1 MTYLNHEAFLSAL
14 PAAPSPQVTDK
25 YMFLDT
31 RKVVDDMKDLG
42 YEVAGVRRPKART
55 KAGAYAL
62 HEVEFR
68 KPEHIGQGIDE
79 APRILFFNSYDGSR
93 KAQFMMGLI
102 RFACDN
108 GLVLGDH
115 LQQAKFV
122 HLGDHLDQLMEQV
135 VGMVE
140 KQDEIFGRIDRMKTI
155 TLDRL
160 DALALA
166 EQATELRF
174 PDEGIDINPSNFLQ
188 VRRREDLA
196 PNLWTRWNVLQEN
209 LLKGGVPIV
218 NAKGQ
223 ARLSAP
229 VNEIDRSTKLNKD
242 LWDLA
247 ERFAEAA

>member
-1 MTYLNHEAFLSAL
+1 MSYMNHEAFLKAL
-14 PAAPSPQVTDK
+14 PAAPAPDLTEK

-42 YEVAGVRRPKART
+42 YEVAGVRRPRHRT
-55 KAGAYAL
+55 NQGAYAL

-68 KPEHIGQGIDE
+68 KPEHIGLTIGE

-108 GLVLGDH
+108 GLVLGEH
-115 LQQAKFV
+115 LQQTKFI
-122 HLGDHLDQLMEQV
+122 HMGDYLDQLMEQV
-135 VGMVE
+135 VMMVE
-140 KQDEIFGRIDRMKTI
+140 KQDQTFAALDRMKTI
-155 TLDRL
+155 ELKPLDAV
-160 DALALA
+160 DMAQEALAL
-166 EQATELRF
+166 RF
-174 PDEGIDINPSNFLQ
+174 PEEANVVPINFLQ
-188 VRRREDLA
+188 PRRAEDLGTS
-196 PNLWTRWNVLQEN
+196 LWTRWNVLQEN
-209 LLKGGVPIV
+209 ILKGGVPVI
-218 NAKGQ
+218 NEKGQ

-229 VNEIDRSTKLNKD
+229 VAHIERSTKLNQD